1 MRINYNV
8 TGSKRKELV
17 QAVAD
22 FLAVHP
28 VYLGEP
34 TFAYKVGVCQVDIY
48 GVLTTPDTFD
58 VVAAELLDT
67 LKQRGFAPFHDAEP
81 ASTVETATTGTGTVL
96 PCQGK

>member
-28 VYLGEP
+28 VYLGAP
-34 TFAYKVGVCQVDIY
+34 TFAYKVGGCQVDIH
-48 GVLTTPDTFD
+48 GVLTTPDT
-58 VVAAELLDT
+58 A
-67 LKQRGFAPFHDAEP
+67 
-81 ASTVETATTGTGTVL
+81 L
-96 PCQGK
+96 PR